1 MTTPIT
7 PQFKTRL
14 HPGLARLAFA
24 GAMGLCGAAA
34 MAQSQ
39 APAAGV
45 VAAPAPAAAAPLAA
59 LHWLAGCWRSEVD
72 EAGSGEQWMPAAGGT
87 MLGMSRTLKGGR
99 TVQFEFM
106 QIRASAAGAVV
117 FIAQPG
123 GRPGSSFMGIE
134 ISETA
139 AVFENLGHEFP
150 QRVIYRLQPRG
161 QLAARI
167 EGLRGGE
174 LRGVDFPMRRSA
186 CDSPAAAPTTS
197 GGASQ
202 GG

>member
-7 PQFKTRL
+7 TLFQTRL
-14 HPGLARLAFA
+14 HPGLARLAFT

-34 MAQSQ
+34 AAPSQ

-45 VAAPAPAAAAPLAA
+45 VAASAPAAAAPLAE
-59 LHWLAGCWRSEVD
+59 LNWLAGCWLSEVD

-117 FIAQPG
+117 FIAHPG
-123 GRPGSSFMGIE
+123 GRPGTSFMATE
-134 ISETA
+134 VSAAA

-150 QRVIYRLQPRG
+150 QRVIYRLQPGGR
-161 QLAARI
+161 LAARI

-174 LRGVDFPMRRSA
+174 LRGIDFPMRRVA
-186 CDSPAAAPTTS
+186 CATLS
-197 GGASQ
+197 G
-202 GG
+202 